1 MWNLTVNTGN
11 YRAAQCQIVFEKLEV
26 VAIGS
31 IGPARLIMAINKTT
45 EADTRLISHKN
56 PSKNFYWQIESTP
69 SDFLPLSYEIIL
81 TDQSSN
87 RTVVML
93 NHSC

>member
-1 MWNLTVNTGN
+1 M
-11 YRAAQCQIVFEKLEV
+11 FEKLGV

-31 IGPARLIMAINKTT
+31 IGPARLIMAINKTTSAT

-69 SDFLPLSYEIIL
+69 SDFLPLPYEIIL

-87 RTVVML
+87 RTVVKL
-93 NHSC
+93 NRSC